1 MANAE
6 IRAEHLSRLA
16 YVYVRQ
22 SSAYQ
27 KEHNLE
33 SQRCQYQ
40 LAEKARTLGF
50 KDVRVID
57 EDLGVS
63 GGVAS
68 DRSGFKK
75 LVAEVG
81 LNRVGIVFGLE
92 VSRFARNN
100 RDWYHLID
108 LCALF
113 NTLIADQ
120 DGVYHPSDPNDR
132 MVLGLKGTMSEV
144 ELNLMKTRLHQGAQ
158 NKARR
163 GELIYRLP
171 VGFVKN
177 EDGKIEKVPDL
188 RIRKSV
194 EQVFEKFREYGSVRQ
209 TFLWFVREQI
219 SFPSIDYGRYGVE
232 VVWKRPVYGT
242 IYDVLK
248 NPFYAG
254 AYVYGRRKSKTYL
267 EGMEIRKSKGHA
279 LPMEEWKILIRD
291 NHPGYI
297 GWEEYEK
304 NQEILKENN
313 ARMGGLV
320 RGAILKGSG
329 LLAGLLRCKR
339 CGRKLLISYG
349 GKRSQVPRY
358 ACNSARIHRGEDDCI
373 SFGGERVD
381 QAINKAVLEV
391 VEPLAIAASLKAIEE
406 FHKGIEEQGRL
417 IELEL
422 ENAEYE
428 AERAYRQYN
437 KADPENRLV
446 CRELEKK
453 WNECLR
459 QVEEIK
465 EKLMAPRQQIQ
476 PISEEEKQEVMR
488 LSDDLPK
495 LWNASSTS
503 NEMRKRI
510 IRTVIK
516 EIVCDVDEDKQMIVL
531 DVHWEGGVHTK
542 VEVKRKKTGEHSN
555 CTDKSIV
562 ELVSQLSRQLP
573 DKSIA
578 PILNRLKLKT
588 GVGNNWTADRVK
600 SLRSHNRITA
610 YSPSEED
617 AFLTLA
623 QAAERLGI
631 CAQSVKILIDRKVI
645 EATQVVPYAPWTI
658 QKQELEK
665 DEVKMAVK
673 GIKEGIN
680 RRNQCSRCENQIE
693 LFQ

>member
-1 MANAE
+1 
-6 IRAEHLSRLA
+6 
-16 YVYVRQ
+16 V
-22 SSAYQ
+22 
-27 KEHNLE
+27 
-33 SQRCQYQ
+33 
-40 LAEKARTLGF
+40 EKARTLGF

-75 LVAEVG
+75 LVAEVS

-113 NTLIADQ
+113 DTLIADQ

-144 ELNLMKTRLHQGAQ
+144 ELNLIKSRLHQGAQ
-158 NKARR
+158 NKALR

-171 VGFVKN
+171 VGLVKN

-188 RIRKSV
+188 RIQKSV

-209 TFLWFVREQI
+209 AFLWFVQEQI
-219 SFPSIDYGRYGVE
+219 SFPSVDYGRYGME

-254 AYVYGRRKSKTYL
+254 AYVYGRRESRTHV
-267 EGMEIRKSKGHA
+267 EGMEIKKSKGHA
-279 LPMEEWKILIRD
+279 LPMEEWKILIRE

-297 GWEEYEK
+297 SWEEYEK

-313 ARMGGLV
+313 ARMGGLA

-339 CGRKLLISYG
+339 CGRKLLVSYG
-349 GKRSQVPRY
+349 GKRSRVPRY
-358 ACNSARIHRGEDDCI
+358 ACSSARIHRGEDECI

-381 QAINKAVLEV
+381 RAINKAVLEV
-391 VEPLAIAASLKAIEE
+391 VEPLAIVASLKAIED

-417 IELEL
+417 IELDL

-453 WNECLR
+453 WNDGLKR
-459 QVEEIK
+459 VEGIK
-465 EKLMAPRQQIQ
+465 EKLMASREPIQ
-476 PISEEEKQEVMR
+476 PISEEEKREVMR

-495 LWNASSTS
+495 LWNAPSTS

-510 IRTVIK
+510 IRTVIH
-516 EIVCDVDEDKQMIVL
+516 EIVCDVDEDKQLVVL

-542 VEVKRKKTGEHSN
+542 LEVKRKKSGEHSN
-555 CTDKSIV
+555 CTDKSVV
-562 ELVSQLSRQLP
+562 ELVRQLVRQLP

-588 GVGNNWTADRVK
+588 GVGNHWTADRVK
-600 SLRSHNRITA
+600 SLRSYNGIPA
-610 YSPSEED
+610 YSPGGED
-617 AFLTLA
+617 AFLNLA

-631 CAQSVKILIDRKVI
+631 CAQSVKTLIDRKVI
-645 EATQVVPYAPWTI
+645 EAQQVVPYAPWTI
-658 QKQELEK
+658 QKQELAK
-665 DEVKMAVK
+665 DKVKIAVM
-673 GIKEGIN
+673 GIKEGAN
-680 RRNQCSRCENQIE
+680 RRNQYSRCENQIK